1 MSTLRVTQGMLV
13 GRSLDSLQAS
23 YERLAA
29 AQEQVSSGRRI
40 NRPSDS
46 PTDTAVAMRVRASL
60 KSVEQYTRNAQDG
73 IGRLGTVD
81 QALSDVTDEL
91 SRAREIAIAGA
102 NTAASSPESRAA
114 LATELEQI
122 RGGLLDAANT
132 TYLSRPVFG
141 GVTAGTAAFD
151 SAGNFVGVTGQIT
164 RQVGDTVKVR
174 VDADGQA
181 VFGDGATSIF
191 ADLDN
196 LATALRAGNAAGIQT
211 GLAAITA
218 RMSTVSTAHADVGG
232 AYKRIEQAQSTIESQ
247 QLDLSSALSEVENVD
262 IARAS
267 VNLNLQQMA
276 YQAALASTARVMQP
290 SLLDF
295 LH

>member
-13 GRSLDSLQAS
+13 GRSLDALQAS

-29 AQEQVSSGRRI
+29 AQEQISSGRRI

-60 KSVEQYTRNAQDG
+60 KAVDQYTRNAQDG

-81 QALSDVTDEL
+81 QALSDVTDQL

-141 GVTAGTAAFD
+141 GVTAGAAAFD
-151 SAGNFVGVTGQIT
+151 NVGNFVGVTGQIT
-164 RQVGDTVKVR
+164 RQVGESVKVR
-174 VDADGQA
+174 VDVDGQA

-191 ADLDN
+191 AQLDD
-196 LATALRAGNAAGIQT
+196 LATALLAGNAAGIQT
-211 GLAAITA
+211 GLAAVTA

-232 AYKRIEQAQSTIESQ
+232 AYKRIEQAQATIESQ
-247 QLDLSSALSEVENVD
+247 QLDLTSALSEVENVD